1 MNDMTNN
8 PFTVPEG
15 FFGQVR
21 TKALEG
27 ASAVRKTRL
36 TIAAAVAAVAIVIA
50 IPAVLGSRQQ
60 SAVVDMDDAL
70 AELYES
76 DIFLHTYFE

>member
-15 FFGQVR
+15 FFGQAR

-60 SAVVDMDDAL
+60 SAVDMDDAL